1 MQFHIEVSAL
11 GLERWY
17 PGQTDELAQLGIA
30 ISALRQQSQACES
43 AVADELSKVLNAFV
57 DRAFALR

>member
-17 PGQTDELAQLGIA
+17 PGQTGELAQLGIA
-30 ISALRQQSQACES
+30 IPVLRQQSQACES
-43 AVADELSKVLNAFV
+43 AVAAELSKVLTAFV
-57 DRAFALR
+57 GRAFALR